1 MFVDGFRQGDIV
13 ELDKVEGGIYKFTD
27 GSQLYS
33 SEIYQIK
40 EIPYNPN
47 DKQGL
52 IDELNKKHEIGGVI
66 DLSAINS
73 DFNNT
78 PTNFN
83 INPINDK
90 NNLVLTEE
98 ELFGKAPQNNQA
110 YKYEPM
116 KVIENIEVDNSK
128 SIKGITN
135 PSQSF
140 ANQINQKIDEDLLQK
155 EVNNKLVDKVL
166 KTSTHS
172 ISIDVKIPSKENF
185 EMFLSDIEN
194 IREILIERIIN
205 TLTSDEIK
213 DIIGQEVDKLYN
225 DNSNGKGN
233 TTRGVK
239 GNKKQ

>member
-52 IDELNKKHEIGGVI
+52 IDELNKKHEVGGVI
-66 DLSAINS
+66 DLSAINN

-78 PTNFN
+78 PVNFN

-98 ELFGKAPQNNQA
+98 ELFGKSTQNNQA

-128 SIKGITN
+128 SIKDI

-140 ANQINQKIDEDLLQK
+140 ANQINQKINEDLLQK

-166 KTSTHS
+166 KTSTHT
-172 ISIDVKIPSKENF
+172 ISIDVKIPSKENY

-194 IREILIERIIN
+194 IKEILIERIIN
-205 TLTSDEIK
+205 SLTSDDVK
-213 DIIGQEVDKLYN
+213 DTIGQEVDKLYN

-239 GNKKQ
+239 GIKKQ